1 MKTFRVDFTEHSVGY
16 VLIKADTKE
25 EAQSIFETTD
35 VVDLR
40 PRYTDSTINFDEIKE
55 Q

>member
-1 MKTFRVDFTEHSVGY
+1 MKTFRVEFTEQSLGY

-25 EAQSIFETTD
+25 EAQNIFETTD
-35 VVDLR
+35 VIDLR
-40 PRYTDSTINFDEIKE
+40 PRYTESTINFDEIKE